1 MDETFTESGFAN
13 DQAAIVILNGAGD
26 DFGGGGGVVVDED
39 DEGHVHALIA
49 AHGVE
54 AALRGAAAVVGD
66 DELILF
72 ENMSPTATA
81 SLRRPPGLPRIS
93 RMAIEG
99 IGAKLFEGVGDF
111 AVGGVVELR
120 ESNVADAGLDEERD
134 VHGMTGDFV
143 AGDSENERIGVA
155 FAGDDDL
162 DDSALGALERSATSL
177 VVRPSVRLAS
187 TCMMTSP
194 GRRPAL

>member
-1 MDETFTESGFAN
+1 M
-13 DQAAIVILNGAGD
+13 
-26 DFGGGGGVVVDED
+26 
-39 DEGHVHALIA
+39 
-49 AHGVE
+49 
-54 AALRGAAAVVGD
+54 VGD

-72 ENMSPTATA
+72 EKHVADGDGFIEKA
-81 SLRRPPGLPRIS
+81 AGIAAHIEDE
-93 RMAIEG
+93 AIEG

-155 FAGDDDL
+155 FSRVTMIL
-162 DDSALGALERSATSL
+162 TTVPLGPLSMSATSL
-177 VVRPSVRLAS
+177 VVRPSVRL
-187 TCMMTSP
+187 
-194 GRRPAL
+194 GVRLV